1 MELDPVVAV
10 LLGCGGTA
18 TWARLRAELPRRG
31 IERAVRAG
39 LVTRVARGT
48 FVLPGATE
56 LAAALAVGGV
66 VSHESAAALWSLETL
81 AEPST
86 VHVTVPAAG
95 HAPRRRGVRVHWAD
109 LRPDEV
115 DGRVTGP
122 LRTVLDCART
132 LPFADALAVAD
143 SALRRGVVTP
153 GELVSGADDLR
164 GWGVVHARRVA
175 VAADGQA
182 ANPFESCLRAVVLE
196 AGVRGFVPQLPVLV
210 EGRQAYLDLADRNRR
225 IALEADSFAF
235 HGARSALDR
244 DCRRYDELVR
254 SGWLVLKFS
263 WEQVMFDRAWVGQ
276 VLHDTVALRPSA
288 QRAQRADDG
297 AHRAG
302 RERAA
307 ASSPRPVLG
316 RGRQAGA
323 RAGHGGQTRTG
334 RAPARG

>member
-1 MELDPVVAV
+1 MEVDPVVA
-10 LLGCGGTA
+10 LLLECGGSA

-39 LVTRVARGT
+39 LVTRVARGA
-48 FVLPGATE
+48 FVLPDATE

-81 AEPST
+81 TVPTT
-86 VHVTVPAAG
+86 VHVTVPSAG
-95 HAPRRRGVRVHWAD
+95 HAGRRRGVRVHWAD

-115 DGRVTGP
+115 EGRVTRP

-143 SALRRGVVTP
+143 SALRRGVVTR
-153 GELVSGADDLR
+153 GELVAGADVSQ
-164 GWGVVHARRVA
+164 GWGAEHARRVA
-175 VAADGQA
+175 GAADGRA

-196 AGVRGFVPQLPVLV
+196 AGARGFVPQLPVLV
-210 EGRQAYLDLADRNRR
+210 AGRQSYLDLADPRR
-225 IALEADSFAF
+225 TVALEADSFAF
-235 HGARSALDR
+235 HGTRSALDR

-254 SGWLVLKFS
+254 NGWLVLRFS

-276 VLHDTVALRPSA
+276 VVRDTAALRTPA
-288 QRAQRADDG
+288 QRAQRADDS
-297 AHRAG
+297 AHPAPRGHPAG
-302 RERAA
+302 T
-307 ASSPRPVLG
+307 SPRAVLG
-316 RGRQAGA
+316 RGGQAGA
-323 RAGHGGQTRTG
+323 RAGRGSQTRAG

>member
-10 LLGCGGTA
+10 LLRCGSA

-48 FVLPGATE
+48 FVLPDATE
-56 LAAALAVGGV
+56 LAAALAMGGV
-66 VSHESAAALWSLETL
+66 VSHESAAVLWSLQTL

-86 VHVTVPAAG
+86 MHVTVPAAG
-95 HAPRRRGVRVHWAD
+95 HAARRRGVRVHWAD

-115 DGRVTGP
+115 EGRVTSP
-122 LRTVLDCART
+122 LRTALDCART

-143 SALRRGVVTP
+143 SALRRGVVTR
-153 GELVSGADDLR
+153 GQLVAGADATR
-164 GWGVVHARRVA
+164 GWGVVQARRVA
-175 VAADGQA
+175 AAADGRA

-196 AGVRGFVPQLPVLV
+196 AGGCGFVPQLPVLV
-210 EGRQAYLDLADRNRR
+210 DGRQAYLDLADPHRR

-254 SGWLVLKFS
+254 DGWLVLRFS
-263 WEQVMFDRAWVGQ
+263 WEQVMHDRAWVGQ
-276 VLHDTVALRPSA
+276 VVRDTAALRRPS
-288 QRAQRADDG
+288 QRAQRADDSAYRAPREHPAGSSPCAVLG
-297 AHRAG
+297 AGGETRAG
-302 RERAA
+302 
-307 ASSPRPVLG
+307 G
-316 RGRQAGA
+316 
-323 RAGHGGQTRTG
+323 
-334 RAPARG
+334 APARG